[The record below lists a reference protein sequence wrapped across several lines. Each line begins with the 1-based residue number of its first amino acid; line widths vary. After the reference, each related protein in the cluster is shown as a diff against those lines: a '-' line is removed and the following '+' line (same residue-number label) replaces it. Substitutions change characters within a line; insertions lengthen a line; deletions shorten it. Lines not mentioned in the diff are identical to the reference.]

1 MKKLYT
7 IPLIPLR
14 GLTVFPKV
22 VVHFDVGRKKSTAAI
37 EQAMLDNQEIFL
49 VEQKDLLVEEPT
61 REEVYSIGVIC
72 KIKQILKMSE
82 NTIRVLVEGLERA
95 KIVEY
100 IEDDEYI
107 KASVEKIRSKKSKS
121 AELEAYI
128 KLIDREFMKL
138 LKLTDDGYSEVAKS
152 IEPLES
158 PIEYLDMVA
167 SYAITEEEAKQEVLE
182 CLDVIARA
190 ELILEK
196 IKREVSVAK
205 IQKDIASKVKSK
217 VSKEQKEYYLREQ
230 LKAIQEELGEDD
242 EEKNEIAKY

>member
-1 MKKLYT
+1 
-7 IPLIPLR
+7 
-14 GLTVFPKV
+14 
-22 VVHFDVGRKKSTAAI
+22 
-37 EQAMLDNQEIFL
+37 
-49 VEQKDLLVEEPT
+49 
-61 REEVYSIGVIC
+61 
-72 KIKQILKMSE
+72 
-82 NTIRVLVEGLERA
+82 
-95 KIVEY
+95 
-100 IEDDEYI
+100 
-107 KASVEKIRSKKSKS
+107 
-121 AELEAYI
+121 
-128 KLIDREFMKL
+128 MKL

-242 EEKNEIAKY
+242 EEKMKLPSMKKKLKNQKLQKK